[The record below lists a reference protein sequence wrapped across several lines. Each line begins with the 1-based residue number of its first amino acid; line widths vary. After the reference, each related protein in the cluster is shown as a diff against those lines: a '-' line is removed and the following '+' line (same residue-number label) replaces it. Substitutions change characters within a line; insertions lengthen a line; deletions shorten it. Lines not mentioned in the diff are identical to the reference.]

1 MFGYVN
7 FGLVWFDK
15 VEIVITT
22 SKSTH
27 WTGGQFLKE
36 WLSEE
41 RKMNLEKTFFG
52 KYTFDSV
59 VKIFFF
65 EFKLENSAIIM

>member
-1 MFGYVN
+1 VFGYVN

-41 RKMNLEKTFFG
+41 R
-52 KYTFDSV
+52 
-59 VKIFFF
+59 
-65 EFKLENSAIIM
+65 